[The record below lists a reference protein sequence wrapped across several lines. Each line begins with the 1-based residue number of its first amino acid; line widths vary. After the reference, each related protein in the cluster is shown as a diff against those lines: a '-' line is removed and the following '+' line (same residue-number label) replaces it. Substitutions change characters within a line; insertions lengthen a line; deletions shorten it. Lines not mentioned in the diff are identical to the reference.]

1 MLAWTTCSGLQ
12 LSSGTRRTWIS
23 SKKVMLLAIPRQLV
37 LHPYSVQLQYPEDS
51 EILWRFWCFW
61 CMLGYSGGSIVH
73 QTLTWTTGS
82 LTCVCDLL
90 SCVHIYI
97 HSGALS
103 FSHIQRTWVES
114 AQNLTPEIAS
124 VFLCAHALFLVLLD
138 HLVREKNMCLECE
151 SIQHLFSF
159 QDMFV
164 PFVFF
169 LLDLFW
175 FLPLLPPPSPANP
188 HPALL
193 LPIHIIPP
201 PIIP

>member
-1 MLAWTTCSGLQ
+1 
-12 LSSGTRRTWIS
+12 
-23 SKKVMLLAIPRQLV
+23 MLLVHAGL
-37 LHPYSVQLQYPEDS
+37 
-51 EILWRFWCFW
+51 FWWFHSPPNSDMDYRIFNMRMWSFIMCT
-61 CMLGYSGGSIVH
+61 Y
-73 QTLTWTTGS
+73 
-82 LTCVCDLL
+82 
-90 SCVHIYI
+90 IYI